1 MPTTQELPDCHLL
14 KPPIL
19 ITPSGPTPHH
29 ALSLSNLDDQKF
41 LRFSIKYLYLFRKSV
56 PPESLKASLAKA
68 LVDYYPLAGRLRSA
82 GNTDGGG
89 GGGDVDQRLEVDCN
103 GEGAVFAEASMDIT
117 GEEFLELSWW
127 PNRSWRKL
135 LYKVEAHSFLGV
147 PPLIVQVTNLRCGG
161 MILCTAIS
169 HCLCDGIGTSQF
181 LHAWAHLTT
190 KPGAPLPVLPFHGRH
205 VLRPR
210 PPPHASSPHPAYTRS
225 LPSRNDKAAP
235 PADVHRYLQSQPLV
249 PVSVTFSPSL
259 ILRLKRRCVPSLKC
273 TSFEAL
279 AAHTWRSWARSL
291 ADPPASAASSLTPLH
306 AVKLLFS
313 VNVRDRVD
321 PKLPHGYYG
330 NGFVLGCAPAAVR
343 DLVGSN
349 LASAV
354 KLVQAAKS
362 RVDGAYVRTTLE
374 VLEDKAA
381 KTDLAASLVIS
392 QWANL
397 GLEGI
402 DFGEGRAAF
411 MGPLTSDVYC
421 LFLPVAEEPHA
432 VRVLVSMPECVA
444 EKFEFYMKGF
454 AEREEENGNGNG
466 NGCGGEGDG
475 LCCEDV

>member
-1 MPTTQELPDCHLL
+1 MPTNLELPDCHLL

-19 ITPSGPTPHH
+19 ITPSSPTPHH

-56 PPESLKASLAKA
+56 PSECLKASLAKA

-82 GNTDGGG
+82 GNTDSCS
-89 GGGDVDQRLEVDCN
+89 GGDDDQRLEVDCN

-117 GEEFLELSWW
+117 VEEFLGLSCW

-169 HCLCDGIGTSQF
+169 HCLCDGIGTSQL
-181 LHAWAHLTT
+181 LHAWAHLSA
-190 KPGAPLPVLPFHGRH
+190 KPGAPLPVLPSHGRH
-205 VLRPR
+205 VLRPQ
-210 PPPHASSPHPAYTRS
+210 SP
-225 LPSRNDKAAP
+225 
-235 PADVHRYLQSQPLV
+235 PLV
-249 PVSVTFSPSL
+249 PVSVTFTTSL
-259 ILRLKRRCVPSLKC
+259 ILRLKRRCVPTVPSLKC
-273 TSFEAL
+273 TTFEAL

-291 ADPPASAASSLTPLH
+291 ADPSSSSSSSSPLTPLH

-313 VNVRDRVD
+313 VNVRDRLD
-321 PKLPHGYYG
+321 PKLPLGYYG
-330 NGFVLGCAPAAVR
+330 NGFVLGCALATVR

-362 RVDGAYVRTTLE
+362 RVDGDYARSTVET
-374 VLEDKAA
+374 LEDKAA
-381 KTDLAASLVIS
+381 RTDLSASLVIS
-392 QWANL
+392 QWSNL
-397 GLEGI
+397 GLEDV
-402 DFGEGRAAF
+402 DFGEGKAAF

-421 LFLPVAEEPHA
+421 LFLPVAEEPRA

-444 EKFEFYMKGF
+444 EKFEFHMKGF
-454 AEREEENGNGNG
+454 VEREEKNGNGIG